1 MAALRAVAKCISKYK
16 LEAQFQLEPLRR
28 NIGELKRLKRE
39 NEAIAAATDPTPSPA
54 PSSPATGPASA
65 SKAQPQQQTGKKRSA
80 VALEAQSNQQS
91 GNKRRQTA
99 VLAGAAPK
107 GHFGTSSSITSM
119 QSYHLQQ
126 ASLLTSQA
134 APYLTAPPGY
144 YGLAGSARTNPH
156 MSLSAGHYGLTNFNP
171 VNQYMIPPAQQYGS
185 SFGASWSTGQFGL
198 TSTHPGAVANL
209 GTRQFNLAGTPAGMA
224 ANANPNWSVPHYS
237 GNVPLPLGYRPVT
250 YVGGYGLPP
259 QQHPP

>member
-198 TSTHPGAVANL
+198 TTTHPGAVANL

-237 GNVPLPLGYRPVT
+237 GNVPLPLGYSPVT